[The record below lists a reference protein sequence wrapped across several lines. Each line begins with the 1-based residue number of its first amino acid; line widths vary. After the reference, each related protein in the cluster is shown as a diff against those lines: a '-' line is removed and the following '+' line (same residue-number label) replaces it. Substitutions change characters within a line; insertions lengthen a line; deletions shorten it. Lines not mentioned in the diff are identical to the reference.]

1 MSNKIKPLIAGNWK
15 MNGFNADLDQ
25 IEALVAAMAARRRE
39 KGVNCDVL
47 ICPPATLIAGA
58 SKLCAQSE
66 VMTGGQNCHVMQKGA
81 HTGDISAAMLADAG
95 AQYVIVGHSE
105 RRRDH
110 SETDG
115 LVRSKA
121 ASAMEAGLIPI
132 ICVGETLSE
141 RLGALAITVVEQQL
155 NGSVPD
161 LDQGR
166 QIVVAYE
173 PVWAIGTGKI
183 PTSEDILLMHGAIRE
198 WLKNRFGER
207 GNGINI
213 LYGGSMKAG
222 NAAQILALDNVNG
235 GLIGGASLR
244 ARDFL
249 AIIDG
254 A

>member
-25 IEALVAAMAARRRE
+25 IEAVAAAMAAHD
-39 KGVNCDVL
+39 GGNCDVL
-47 ICPPATLIAGA
+47 ICPPATLVAGA
-58 SKLCAQSE
+58 SALCAKSE
-66 VMTGGQNCHVMQKGA
+66 VMIGGQDCHVMENGA

-105 RRRDH
+105 RRREH

-115 LVRSKA
+115 IVRLKS
-121 ASAMEAGLIPI
+121 ASAIKAGLIPI
-132 ICVGETLSE
+132 ICVGETRSE

-155 NGSVPD
+155 DGSVPD
-161 LDQGR
+161 LEPDQR
-166 QIVVAYE
+166 IVVAYE
-173 PVWAIGTGKI
+173 PVWAIGTGEI
-183 PTSEDILLMHGAIRE
+183 PTSGDILQMHASIRE
-198 WLKNRFGER
+198 WLQNRFGEPGAR
-207 GNGINI
+207 TNI

-222 NAAQILALDNVNG
+222 NARQILALDNVNG

-244 ARDFL
+244 AQDFL
-249 AIIDG
+249 GIIDG

>member
-15 MNGFNADLDQ
+15 MNGFSADLDQ
-25 IEALVAAMAARRRE
+25 IEAVVAAMAERHSQG
-39 KGVNCDVL
+39 GVNCDVL
-47 ICPPATLIAGA
+47 ICPPATLLAGA
-58 SKLCAQSE
+58 SALCAKSA
-66 VMTGGQNCHVMQKGA
+66 VMSGGQNCHVMQKGA

-105 RRRDH
+105 RRKDH

-115 LVRSKA
+115 LVRSKSQ
-121 ASAMEAGLIPI
+121 SALAAGLTPI
-132 ICVGETLSE
+132 ICVGETRSE

-155 NGSVPD
+155 DGSVPE
-161 LDQGR
+161 LDPDQ

-173 PVWAIGTGKI
+173 PVWAIGTGEI
-183 PTSEDILLMHGAIRE
+183 PTSDDILLMHAAIRE

-207 GNGINI
+207 GLDIKI
-213 LYGGSMKAG
+213 LYGGSMKAN
-222 NAAQILALDNVNG
+222 NARQILALDNVNG

-244 ARDFL
+244 ATDFL
-249 AIIDG
+249 GIIDG

>member
-25 IEALVAAMAARRRE
+25 IEAIVAGLAARGRAS
-39 KGVNCDVL
+39 CDVL
-47 ICPPATLIAGA
+47 ICPPATLIAAA
-58 SKLCAQSE
+58 SALCANSSL
-66 VMTGGQNCHVMQKGA
+66 MIGGQDCHVMDKGA
-81 HTGDISAAMLADAG
+81 HTGDISALMLADAG
-95 AQYVIVGHSE
+95 ARYVIIGHSE
-105 RRRDH
+105 RRHEH
-110 SETDG
+110 SENDG
-115 LVRSKA
+115 LVRAKS
-121 ASAMEAGLIPI
+121 ASALKAGLIPI
-132 ICVGETLSE
+132 ICVGETRAE

-155 NGSVPD
+155 DGSVPD
-161 LDQGR
+161 LEPDQ

-173 PVWAIGTGKI
+173 PVWAIGSGQI
-183 PTSEDILLMHGAIRE
+183 PTSEDILLMHSSIRE

-207 GNGINI
+207 GSQVNI

-222 NAAQILALDNVNG
+222 NAQQILALDNVNG

-249 AIIDG
+249 GIIDG